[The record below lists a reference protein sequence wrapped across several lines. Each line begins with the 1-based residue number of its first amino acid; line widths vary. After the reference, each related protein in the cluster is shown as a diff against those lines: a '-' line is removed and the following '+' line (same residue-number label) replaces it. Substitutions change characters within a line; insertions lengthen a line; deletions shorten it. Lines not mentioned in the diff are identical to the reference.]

1 MRAAGLPPPVL
12 GVHRIASPSFL
23 HVLSTQHLPHMGRD
37 LAPGRLG
44 PRAAVPAPHAL
55 STQDHGKQTIR
66 LRIDRVLSYHGWPF
80 SQIDKI
86 GEPLRFRAIGE
97 SDGPK
102 SGPGSLSIGLDSV
115 MASSRAISRFAA
127 RTVGPARLAALAFAG
142 AVAVTSAA
150 TAGSTS
156 VALVVGVTGNPPDV
170 ALMDYLR
177 AGQIIRLGPRQGV
190 VLTYMSSCLRETITG
205 PGAVTVGTDRSE
217 VQSGEIKRTGGQCD
231 LDKATFPN
239 AHGEFGARTFRGP
252 HPPVFNGEGSYA
264 R

>member
-1 MRAAGLPPPVL
+1 MV
-12 GVHRIASPSFL
+12 
-23 HVLSTQHLPHMGRD
+23 
-37 LAPGRLG
+37 
-44 PRAAVPAPHAL
+44 
-55 STQDHGKQTIR
+55 
-66 LRIDRVLSYHGWPF
+66 
-80 SQIDKI
+80 
-86 GEPLRFRAIGE
+86 
-97 SDGPK
+97 PK

-115 MASSRAISRFAA
+115 MASSSAISRFAA
-127 RTVGPARLAALAFAG
+127 RTVGPAWLAALAFAG

-217 VQSGEIKRTGGQCD
+217 VQSGEIKRTGGQCA

-252 HPPVFNGEGSYA
+252 PG